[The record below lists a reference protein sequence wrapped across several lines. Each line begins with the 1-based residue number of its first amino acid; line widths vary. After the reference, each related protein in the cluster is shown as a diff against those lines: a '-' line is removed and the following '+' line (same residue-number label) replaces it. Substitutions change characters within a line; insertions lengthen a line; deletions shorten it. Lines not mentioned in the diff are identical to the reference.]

1 MSTIK
6 SNILKEIA
14 KTFQTIGWDTAE
26 ARGKLTNCNGMIN
39 EAFEKEMT
47 TEYMKANNV
56 LYTLESIEN
65 DIKKIKMLIKLLN
78 DNN

>member
-1 MSTIK
+1 MSIK
-6 SNILKEIA
+6 SNILTEIS

-26 ARGKLTNCNGMIN
+26 AKGKLTNDTGMLSA
-39 EAFEKEMT
+39 AFEKEMT
-47 TEYMKANNV
+47 IEYMKANNV

-65 DIKKIKMLIKLLN
+65 DVKKIKMLIELLN

>member
-6 SNILKEIA
+6 SNILEEIA
-14 KTFQTIGWDTAE
+14 KTFQSIRWDTAE
-26 ARGKLTNCNGMIN
+26 AKGKLTNDSGMVQ

-56 LYTLESIEN
+56 LYTLESIES
-65 DIKKIKMLIKLLN
+65 DIAKIKMLIGLLKE
-78 DNN
+78 

>member
-1 MSTIK
+1 MSIK
-6 SNILKEIA
+6 SNILTEIS

-26 ARGKLTNCNGMIN
+26 AKNQLTNNSGMHP

-47 TEYMKANNV
+47 IEYIEANDV
-56 LYTLESIEN
+56 VRTLDTIE
-65 DIKKIKMLIKLLN
+65 DGVKKIKMLIELLN